1 MMNTLKVAGNLE
13 SLEAIAR
20 YINDAASKAGLD
32 KKAAYRLRSAVDE
45 IATNIIM
52 YGYQA
57 LGIQGDI
64 TLNIQIDDRTL
75 TVSMEDTGAVY
86 DPTLHQQPEDLKKPL
101 EERNIGGLG
110 IYLAIQGVDRFLY
123 ERKSDRN
130 QNIFVVNRMT
140 NLHSH
145 SSA

>member
-1 MMNTLKVAGNLE
+1 MNTLTVAGSLE

-20 YINDAASKAGLD
+20 YINDAAQKAGLD

-57 LGIQGDI
+57 LGIQGEI
-64 TLNIQIDDRTL
+64 TLNTQIDEKTL
-75 TVSMEDTGAVY
+75 TVSIEDTGAAY
-86 DPTLHQQPEDLKKPL
+86 DPTLYQQPNDLDRPL

-110 IYLAIQGVDRFLY
+110 IYLALQGVDRFLY

-140 NLHSH
+140 NSHSH
-145 SSA
+145 SSG